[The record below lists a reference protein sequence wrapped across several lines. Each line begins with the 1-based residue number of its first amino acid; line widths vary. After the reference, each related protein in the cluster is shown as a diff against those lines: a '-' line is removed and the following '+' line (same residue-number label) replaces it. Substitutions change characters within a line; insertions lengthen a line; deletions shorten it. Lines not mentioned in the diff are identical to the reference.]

1 MGEVLFDLEQVLRSK
16 QERLT
21 PAEAKVL
28 LTYKSK
34 AVREFTAGALVGSG
48 VTWLGMYN
56 RSCFERP
63 ASVILY
69 ISSPIQRHLLTSSLS
84 ATWRLNKL
92 LRVNLSGGKRSFIQT
107 NQNYFKSPMLEY
119 IFPCLFAMLQKSFLP
134 AGAAIVCGFWR
145 FTSSLES
152 CVDSILGVDGSRL
165 QKELANIIFNK
176 YRDDPWRMQLISKHF
191 YSEKVY
197 DDSTSDQPK
206 LRWRYKNYFNDNV
219 AYGQRTQESD
229 SYGDSHTD
237 SHNNS
242 HNEAHS
248 DFQNDSG
255 SKKNDLESN
264 KVLVKPDV
272 DAVMDPLD
280 CVFGNAATMEE
291 IHHPNKS
298 STPTRVLSR
307 NHKRSHRRRR
317 MRHHEGSLE
326 PHYA

>member
-34 AVREFTAGALVGSG
+34 AVREFTVGALVGSG
-48 VTWLGMYN
+48 VTWL
-56 RSCFERP
+56 
-63 ASVILY
+63 
-69 ISSPIQRHLLTSSLS
+69 

-92 LRVNLSGGKRSFIQT
+92 LRVNLSG
-107 NQNYFKSPMLEY
+107 
-119 IFPCLFAMLQKSFLP
+119 
-134 AGAAIVCGFWR
+134 GAAIVCGFWR

-237 SHNNS
+237 CHNNS

>member
-56 RSCFERP
+56 CSCFERP

-69 ISSPIQRHLLTSSLS
+69 ISSPIQRHLLTCEVRDPSFKQIRITSNHQCWNTYFL
-84 ATWRLNKL
+84 A
-92 LRVNLSGGKRSFIQT
+92 SFI
-107 NQNYFKSPMLEY
+107 SSILS
-119 IFPCLFAMLQKSFLP
+119 FAMLQKSFLP
-134 AGAAIVCGFWR
+134 AGAAIFYGFWR

-219 AYGQRTQESD
+219 AYGQRTHESD

-242 HNEAHS
+242 HNEANS

-255 SKKNDLESN
+255 GKKNDLESN